1 MKATVAAAAAALL
14 SGVSAVN
21 VHRRH
26 VHEGFHL
33 EKKGQ
38 SNDTCGCT
46 TIYSTYYGEATRM
59 LITGLLCRAWH
70 RPAAAPGLPAP
81 GLPGSLTNTL

>member
-14 SGVSAVN
+14 GGVTASN
-21 VHRRH
+21 VRRH
-26 VHEGFHL
+26 AHDAFHGL
-33 EKKGQ
+33 EKKGHS

-59 LITGLLCRAWH
+59 
-70 RPAAAPGLPAP
+70 
-81 GLPGSLTNTL
+81 